1 MALNLKYSE
10 KGTMSNVSQ
19 WFVKAPVAG
28 PHLFLF
34 LLLLEPAARGIY
46 MASTVPSFLNFPCLT
61 PVSIPERA
69 LLTTKGDF
77 LRPHPSSSGPWAD
90 IDISPAV
97 LFSAILH
104 FSAPCWVPL
113 AGTSSAG
120 RDQKCRC
127 TVWGKQTRDRIKIL
141 KMGLGDSSPLGS
153 RAPFLGAK

>member
-1 MALNLKYSE
+1 
-10 KGTMSNVSQ
+10 MSNVSQ

-77 LRPHPSSSGPWAD
+77 LRPHPSSSGP
-90 IDISPAV
+90 
-97 LFSAILH
+97 
-104 FSAPCWVPL
+104 
-113 AGTSSAG
+113 
-120 RDQKCRC
+120 
-127 TVWGKQTRDRIKIL
+127 
-141 KMGLGDSSPLGS
+141 
-153 RAPFLGAK
+153 